1 MWDYIIK
8 NLLKKDI
15 KEEAEIHKTLPI
27 SYVES
32 HQKTKIKS
40 KESANTFSSSN
51 HPKQTNVLKRILICP
66 VCNIPMQTKIF
77 PVSQVE
83 IDECPKCKGIFL
95 DKGELQEIMGTNIE
109 IQLKDKPIV
118 IYSPH
123 GLNKID
129 D

>member
-15 KEEAEIHKTLPI
+15 KEESNIHKTLPL

-32 HQKTKIKS
+32 HKKTKIEP
-40 KESANTFSSSN
+40 KESANTSSLN
-51 HPKQTNVLKRILICP
+51 HPKQTNIPKRILICP

-77 PVSQVE
+77 PISQVE

-95 DKGELQEIMGTNIE
+95 DKGELQEILGADIDIE
-109 IQLKDKPIV
+109 LKDKPIV

-123 GLNKID
+123 GLKS
-129 D
+129 